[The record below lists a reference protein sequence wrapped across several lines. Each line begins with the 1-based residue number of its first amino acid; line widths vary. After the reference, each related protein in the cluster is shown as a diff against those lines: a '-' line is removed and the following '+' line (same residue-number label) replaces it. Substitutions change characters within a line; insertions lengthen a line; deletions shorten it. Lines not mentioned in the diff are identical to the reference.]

1 MAATPLIA
9 DYDFGVPRGKP
20 GVVRGDTGGPWVH
33 KFNDAPPDWAAST
46 AYTVGDTT
54 HAADEV
60 YVALTTCTYQGD
72 AYTCTTAHTSGSEF
86 DDTKWTKD
94 DAALGPATDITD
106 WTFLGQ
112 YRETLEIDAAL
123 LASDSFE
130 FATDGKDGVVV
141 RTLDADEADGLT
153 VTPVKWDMQYTRG
166 DGTVKTPLKNYNL
179 GVDGDV
185 SRAVTP

>member
-1 MAATPLIA
+1 VAAKPLIA
-9 DYDFGVPRGKP
+9 DYDFGVPPNKP

-60 YVALTTCTYQGD
+60 YVALTTCTYQGN
-72 AYTCTTAHTSGSEF
+72 AYTCTTAHTSGAEF
-86 DDTKWTKD
+86 DETKWTKD
-94 DAALGPATDITD
+94 DAALGPATDITG
-106 WTFLGQ
+106 WEFLGQ
-112 YRETLEIDAAL
+112 YRETTETDAPL
-123 LASDSFE
+123 LASDSFDI
-130 FATDGKDGVVV
+130 TDGTGGILT

-153 VTPVKWDMQYTRG
+153 VTPVKWDLQATRA
-166 DGTVKTPLKNYNL
+166 DGTVKTYLKNYNL